1 MLILNPIKNSF
12 LIQHS
17 LIIFLMLVISAANWK
32 TFLYPT
38 IVVTRKIEL
47 WPKKHQKGIF
57 SVLSTGAGAWQ
68 SRQTTPVVL
77 IRKKCALSLC
87 QEYTSSW
94 IFHCFYLLIFQVVQV
109 TLTILKNEQ
118 EKDIRLFVL
127 PLARK
132 WWIPPAWLEGFY
144 GICFYFFFLI
154 FPSLI
159 FKSRLREV
167 KMNT

>member
-1 MLILNPIKNSF
+1 MLVLNPAKKKINSF

-17 LIIFLMLVISAANWK
+17 LIIFPRLVISAANWK

-68 SRQTTPVVL
+68 SRQTTLVVL
-77 IRKKCALSLC
+77 IRKKCAPSLC
-87 QEYTSSW
+87 PEYTSSW

-109 TLTILKNEQ
+109 SLTTLKNVE
-118 EKDIRLFVL
+118 EKDITLFVL

-132 WWIPPAWLEGFY
+132 WWIPLAWLEGFY
-144 GICFYFFFLI
+144 GICFYFFF
-154 FPSLI
+154 
-159 FKSRLREV
+159 
-167 KMNT
+167 